1 LCAVLSV
8 SFVVPRAYAQMPD
21 PRLMHGQAIPAGEL
35 APGGVTVRVVRQ
47 MVGNNI
53 AGVDVE
59 LHGTGEVRRA
69 TTGADGR
76 AQFAGVTV
84 GSRVHARAVVEGE
97 QLESSPFDVP
107 AAGGVRTI
115 LVAGLGLGSGGVAT
129 QPPPRIAAGDPARLS
144 FGNNTRF
151 AIEFQDDTI
160 AVFYLLEIVNATGA
174 PLGLATPL
182 QITLP
187 EGATGASALEGA
199 SPLVAVTGRQVTIA
213 GPIPA
218 GVTPVPLAYRL
229 ESWAARE
236 EIAQVFPLDIAQL
249 AVGVQ
254 RLTGLTVESAQASNI
269 RDATLG
275 GHAFLI
281 ASGPALAAGTPLRL
295 TLAGLPYRNPWPR
308 YLALALAAVVAG
320 AGIWLART
328 PRSRDDNRRR
338 TTLEARRA
346 KGLAGLAALDADY
359 RAGGIA
365 EAAYQRQRAGL
376 LADLERVYAELDAG
390 GRPPDGGRGLAA

>member
-1 LCAVLSV
+1 
-8 SFVVPRAYAQMPD
+8 M
-21 PRLMHGQAIPAGEL
+21 
-35 APGGVTVRVVRQ
+35 
-47 MVGNNI
+47 
-53 AGVDVE
+53 
-59 LHGTGEVRRA
+59 
-69 TTGADGR
+69 
-76 AQFAGVTV
+76 
-84 GSRVHARAVVEGE
+84 
-97 QLESSPFDVP
+97 
-107 AAGGVRTI
+107 
-115 LVAGLGLGSGGVAT
+115 
-129 QPPPRIAAGDPARLS
+129 
-144 FGNNTRF
+144 
-151 AIEFQDDTI
+151 
-160 AVFYLLEIVNATGA
+160 FYLLEIVNATGA

-187 EGATGASALEGA
+187 EGASGASALEGA

-213 GPIPA
+213 GPIPT

-236 EIAQVFPLDIAQL
+236 EIAQVFPLGIAQL
-249 AVGVQ
+249 AIGVQ

-281 ASGPALAAGTPLRL
+281 ASGPAVAAGTPLRL

-308 YLALALAAVVAG
+308 YLALGLAVIVAG
-320 AGIWLART
+320 AGAWLART
-328 PRSRDDNRRR
+328 PRSRDGNRRR
-338 TTLEARRA
+338 TTLEARRT
-346 KGLAGLAALDADY
+346 KGLAALAALDTDY